1 MKLRTTTTALLA
13 TALLAVACGTDADRP
28 DDPSAEPAPT
38 DGTED
43 ADEDRTTED
52 DASPADLEGTTLT
65 LVTHDSFDVSEEVL
79 AAFTESTGIEV
90 TIAPAGDAGSTVNQ
104 AILTKDDPLG
114 DVLFGVDNTFL
125 SRALD
130 EDLFVPYESS
140 LLASV
145 PDDVQLDP
153 EHRVTP
159 IDLGD
164 VCLNYDVAWFED
176 QAGLEVPSDLE
187 ELTDPAY
194 EGLLTVMNP
203 ATSSPGLAFLLAT
216 VERFGEDGYLDFWA
230 DLRENDVLVTDGWS
244 EAYYSEFSPHDGD
257 RPLVVSYASSPPAEV
272 FFAEEEPDTAPTG
285 VIEDSCFR
293 QIEFAGILRGT
304 EHEEAAQLLIDF
316 LLDIP
321 FQEDLPLTMF
331 VFPVNEDAE
340 LPEVF
345 EQHAVVPAD
354 PLELDPEAIGAG
366 REGWIEDWTATVLR

>member
-1 MKLRTTTTALLA
+1 MRNTTIAALLA
-13 TALLAVACGTDADRP
+13 AALVVAACGDADQPSETDTDPGATRDEGTST
-28 DDPSAEPAPT
+28 DD
-38 DGTED
+38 GD
-43 ADEDRTTED
+43 AGG
-52 DASPADLEGTTLT
+52 DLAGTTLT
-65 LVTHDSFDVSEEVL
+65 LVTHDSFDVSEDVL
-79 AAFTESTGIEV
+79 AAFTDETGIEV

-130 EDLFVPYESS
+130 EDLFVPYESP

-145 PDDVQLDP
+145 PDDLVLDP
-153 EHRVTP
+153 DHRVTP

-164 VCLNYDVAWFED
+164 VCLNYDVAWFDE
-176 QAGLEVPSDLE
+176 QGLEVPADLAD
-187 ELTDPAY
+187 LADDDYA
-194 EGLLTVMNP
+194 GLLTVMNP

-230 DLRENDVLVTDGWS
+230 DLRANDVLVTDGWS
-244 EAYYSEFSPHDGD
+244 EAYYAEFSAHDGD

-272 FFAEEEPDTAPTG
+272 LFADEELDEAPTG
-285 VIEDSCFR
+285 VIEASCFR

-304 EHEEAAQLLIDF
+304 EHEEAAQRLIDF
-316 LLDIP
+316 LLDVP
-321 FQEDLPLTMF
+321 FQEDVPLTMF

-345 EQHAVVPAD
+345 VEHAVVPSE
-354 PLELDPEAIGAG
+354 PLQLAPDVIGEG
-366 REGWIEDWTATVLR
+366 REGWIDDWTATVLR

>member
-1 MKLRTTTTALLA
+1 MKLRTTTAALLA
-13 TALLAVACGTDADRP
+13 TALLAAACGTDADRTS
-28 DDPSAEPAPT
+28 DPGAEPAPT
-38 DGTED
+38 DGTDDTDEDLGTED
-43 ADEDRTTED
+43 AGP
-52 DASPADLEGTTLT
+52 PADLEGTTLT

-79 AAFTESTGIEV
+79 AAFTDGTGIEV
-90 TIAPAGDAGSTVNQ
+90 TIAPVGDAGSTVNQ

-145 PDDVQLDP
+145 RDDVQLDP

-159 IDLGD
+159 VDLGD
-164 VCLNYDVAWFED
+164 VCLNYDVAWFDE
-176 QAGLEVPSDLE
+176 QAELEVPSDLE
-187 ELTDPAY
+187 DLADPAY

-216 VERFGEDGYLDFWA
+216 IERFGEDGYLDFWA
-230 DLRENDVLVTDGWS
+230 DLRDNDVLVTDGWS
-244 EAYYSEFSPHDGD
+244 EAYYSEFSTHDGD

-272 FFAEEEPDTAPTG
+272 FFAEEELDSAPTG

-316 LLDIP
+316 LIDVP

-331 VFPVNEDAE
+331 VFPVNEDAQ

-345 EQHAVVPAD
+345 EEHAVVPAD
-354 PLELDPEAIGAG
+354 PFELDPAAIGEG